1 MTAILAWRRRH
12 ATAKGP
18 GVCRPFFP
26 TFSGGIP
33 DPIVRSEKDI
43 PHRIKADATRIA
55 SPRPKSRPKNA
66 PISGKTAD
74 SADHLTKE
82 AIPMEEPIPFP
93 QQFSDTLEDA
103 TKEFLELLLRIGFAE
118 EEQDDE

>member
-1 MTAILAWRRRH
+1 LQAILPDIFGKNSRSHREKRERISRTASRQTRHVLPRLAQKAAAKMRR
-12 ATAKGP
+12 
-18 GVCRPFFP
+18 
-26 TFSGGIP
+26 
-33 DPIVRSEKDI
+33 
-43 PHRIKADATRIA
+43 
-55 SPRPKSRPKNA
+55 SRE
-66 PISGKTAD
+66 KTAY